1 MDQNKAFRSVLSSNV
16 ESTLVNFL
24 DVLKAFDIMQLS
36 GEELEALNKVL
47 NILTRRKL
55 GWMTPLDNLAEVKVT
70 T

>member
-1 MDQNKAFRSVLSSNV
+1 V

-24 DVLKAFDIMQLS
+24 DVLKAFDITQLS